1 MKKILGLLSI
11 ALVFILLVGCSNNN
25 SAQVKLASQKL
36 SNGID
41 KMITQVNKLEEVDE
55 EKLKLDDILGDYYTE
70 YQNSQ
75 KNILQNDYV
84 SQENMVDSSNSQN
97 DFQNKYVNMETGR
110 TPLMFNV
117 PSKTKAH
124 QIVPH
129 SLFLSWK
136 HNRTNA

>member
-1 MKKILGLLSI
+1 MKKFLGLLSI

-25 SAQVKLASQKL
+25 SAQVKLASHKL

-75 KNILQNDYV
+75 KNILQNI
-84 SQENMVDSSNSQN
+84 M
-97 DFQNKYVNMETGR
+97 
-110 TPLMFNV
+110 
-117 PSKTKAH
+117 TK
-124 QIVPH
+124 
-129 SLFLSWK
+129 
-136 HNRTNA
+136 